1 MPSTR
6 TFSIVSLAIA
16 AVFTATPS
24 PVYREWVGSGF
35 LISTPSMKTSPVA
48 AEPMLMLMPWQTP
61 LSVLQGVV
69 RSISPPMMI
78 TLWPPSMSM
87 PPTSGTL
94 GSSTIQSLLLLRL
107 RYWWLPVLDRFKV
120 AHACNASPQAGG
132 AQVSLAPGPGVGAGL
147 GVGAGVAVGVGVG
160 VGMGPGAAT
169 TTSCS
174 TLPVWPSPSAIVNR
188 TYLVPT
194 SWKLNDIVTPLPS
207 RELSAS
213 SVHP

>member
-6 TFSIVSLAIA
+6 TFSMVSLVMA

-35 LISTPSMKTSPVA
+35 LINTPSMKPSPVA

-78 TLWPPSMSM
+78 TLWPPSMSR
-87 PPTSGTL
+87 PPTTGTL
-94 GSSTIQSLLLLRL
+94 GSVTSQSLLLLRL

-132 AQVSLAPGPGVGAGL
+132 AQVSLAPEPGVGAGV
-147 GVGAGVAVGVGVG
+147 GVGVAVGVGVG
-160 VGMGPGAAT
+160 VGMGLGAATT

-174 TLPVWPSPSAIVNR
+174 TLPV
-188 TYLVPT
+188 
-194 SWKLNDIVTPLPS
+194 
-207 RELSAS
+207 
-213 SVHP
+213 

>member
-6 TFSIVSLAIA
+6 TFSMVSLVMA

-35 LISTPSMKTSPVA
+35 LINTPSMKPSPVA

-132 AQVSLAPGPGVGAGL
+132 AQVSLAPGPGVGAG
-147 GVGAGVAVGVGVG
+147 VGVGVADGLGGG
-160 VGMGPGAAT
+160 VASGAGT

-174 TLPVWPSPSAIVNR
+174 TLPAWPIASVTVSR

-194 SWKLNDIVTPLPS
+194 SWKLNDIVTPVPS

-213 SVHP
+213 SVHA

>member
-78 TLWPPSMSM
+78 TLWPPSMSR
-87 PPTSGTL
+87 PPTT
-94 GSSTIQSLLLLRL
+94 GSPGSLTIQSLLLLRL
-107 RYWWLPVLDRFKV
+107 RDWWLPVFDRFKV
-120 AHACNASPQAGG
+120 AHTCNAAPQAGG
-132 AQVSLAPGPGVGAGL
+132 AQVSLAPGPGVGAGV
-147 GVGAGVAVGVGVG
+147 GVGVAVGVGVG
-160 VGMGPGAAT
+160 GGAGTA
-169 TTSCS
+169 
-174 TLPVWPSPSAIVNR
+174 PA
-188 TYLVPT
+188 
-194 SWKLNDIVTPLPS
+194 
-207 RELSAS
+207 
-213 SVHP
+213 